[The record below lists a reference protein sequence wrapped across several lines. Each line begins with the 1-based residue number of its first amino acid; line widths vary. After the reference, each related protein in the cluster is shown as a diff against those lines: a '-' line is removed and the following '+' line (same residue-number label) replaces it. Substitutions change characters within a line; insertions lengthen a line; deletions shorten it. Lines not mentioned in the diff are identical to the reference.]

1 MPTLLILKMNGQ
13 EGIRGFQVCQSCLFF
28 RKVSQYHNY
37 LIFKGT
43 RGKLGI
49 VRFVENP
56 LVGYGLPGKKVSHFL
71 DYV

>member
-1 MPTLLILKMNGQ
+1 MVSRYDK
-13 EGIRGFQVCQSCLFF
+13 VVFF

>member
-1 MPTLLILKMNGQ
+1 MSHAHIINTQDEWTGGDTWFPGML
-13 EGIRGFQVCQSCLFF
+13 SFF